1 MISNSAVGVAGI
13 KFEVRPRRQ
22 PEPQTQKDSGWLGN
36 RRNAIL
42 RICFQPF
49 GRVDPFSG
57 SVTKADASRASR
69 TFAKFPSK
77 NPCSVLLSALGRVRL
92 LHLLSEHAR
101 GWSKVA

>member
-57 SVTKADASRASR
+57 SVTKADAGLEDLCKVSLQKSLFGAAERPRTRSST
-69 TFAKFPSK
+69 TFA
-77 NPCSVLLSALGRVRL
+77 V
-92 LHLLSEHAR
+92 
-101 GWSKVA
+101 